1 MKSKQLLNVSKVMFY
16 QIELMI
22 YLLILVNRN
31 KFLLISGKL

>member
-1 MKSKQLLNVSKVMFY
+1 MILINVPKVMFY

>member
-1 MKSKQLLNVSKVMFY
+1 MHDSYLMLKVMFY

>member
-1 MKSKQLLNVSKVMFY
+1 MILINVPKVMFY
-16 QIELMI
+16 QIGLMI

>member
-1 MKSKQLLNVSKVMFY
+1 MILINVSKVMFY

-22 YLLILVNRN
+22 YLLILVNSN